1 MILMDELRFSYPGA
15 SAGVYDVS
23 ASAALENVTYNI
35 LRYAYETM
43 VDMPGFTE
51 WSYIGDEYG
60 RRIIPVYP
68 VTNAGTELPAVES
81 APNFLTII
89 YDDFIKQRSGNTRY
103 FYPMKSIQSRFKV
116 TTDDY
121 SITRMITNRM
131 VEIIDREDAA
141 AEDINNWC
149 RTFYGGRQRFKIH
162 CVNAYQTSYMKD
174 ATNLDDQRNVFSQ
187 DIIIKADYHLVE
199 PKIWHPSNQQV
210 VPIENWN
217 LT

>member
-1 MILMDELRFSYPGA
+1 MDELRFSNQGA
-15 SAGVYDVS
+15 SAAIYTMA
-23 ASAALENVTYNI
+23 ASAVTESVTYNI

-43 VDMPGFTE
+43 VDMPGFTQ
-51 WSYIGDEYG
+51 WAYIGDEFG
-60 RRIIPVYP
+60 RRTIPIYP
-68 VTNAGTELPAVES
+68 VTNAGTELPETTN
-81 APNFLTII
+81 PNLLTII
-89 YDDFIKQRSGNTRY
+89 YDDFIKQRSGNMRY

-149 RTFYGGRQRFKIH
+149 KTFYGGRQRFKLH

-199 PKIWHPSNQQV
+199 PRIWDPGSQEV
-210 VPIENWN
+210 VSVEEWN